1 MNIVDYAV
9 AVQDEK
15 LAALRAQALL
25 PAIDS
30 FKCSTRAAIEQL
42 EFFTVLEKRGLIGE
56 IEDAWAQLEAG

>member
-25 PAIDS
+25 
-30 FKCSTRAAIEQL
+30 AAVELFIGQVWPLQAQFEGWSVEL
-42 EFFTVLEKRGLIGE
+42 VRGEK
-56 IEDAWAQLEAG
+56 